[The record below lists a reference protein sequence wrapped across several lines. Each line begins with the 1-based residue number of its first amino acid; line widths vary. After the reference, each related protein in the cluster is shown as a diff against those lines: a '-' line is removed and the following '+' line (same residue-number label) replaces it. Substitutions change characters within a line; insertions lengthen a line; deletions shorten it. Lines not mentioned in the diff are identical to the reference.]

1 MLQTVISSTRSS
13 YSLMSEIEC
22 SGPSLGMRKQG
33 AGAGPPKQ
41 QPAQQKMKRKPR
53 KATRKMEP
61 VATVSRSGNRA
72 PKTKTV
78 KGGTVVSHCET
89 YGTNITGSVNYALSS
104 TWALNPGLQTYSK
117 GSPLGLWLGQIATNF
132 DKYEIQSLK
141 FKFRTA
147 CSTLTTGLV
156 FFGFEPNP
164 EGTEPTSYQEIRNMY
179 SVDGSAHANLQFD
192 ISSKVRK
199 QLLVRK
205 GNVNNLPNYDVGKVY
220 FGTIGVNENALV
232 GFVDVEYRVKLISPQ
247 SSNTSNTVNPVS
259 VLGVLPTWRYEVN
272 AAGVGDINCATS
284 SASFIH
290 TGLLVGGTVTG
301 APLLTLST
309 ANFAGYDLTIRGCT
323 FKQSSFNGGVQLKH
337 TTPGRY
343 RMYVDLKIGY
353 EDLKMFAITL
363 IHNALGLQCSRRVYS
378 AIDGGSS
385 VVIPT
390 QCYTHRGFAGT
401 AVGDPNPGTEVW
413 PVYMFEYDITGSAA
427 DAPVLAIGVV
437 PYNSV
442 STTTANVRGY
452 TGLGTSVITVE
463 YLGPLIT

>member
-1 MLQTVISSTRSS
+1 
-13 YSLMSEIEC
+13 MSEIEC
-22 SGPSLGMRKQG
+22 SGPSLSMRKQG

-41 QPAQQKMKRKPR
+41 QPAQKMKMRRKTQ
-53 KATRKMEP
+53 KATRKIEP

-89 YGTNITGSVNYALSS
+89 YGTNITGSVNYALNS

-179 SVDGSAHANLQFD
+179 SVDGSAHANLTFD
-192 ISSKVRK
+192 VSSKVRK
-199 QLLVRK
+199 QLLIRK

-247 SSNTSNTVNPVS
+247 SSNTSNTVVPAT
-259 VLGVLPTWRYEVN
+259 VLGALPTWRLEVN
-272 AAGVGDINCATS
+272 AAGIGDNNAAAKCWEMVHIGMLTQPTTITGA
-284 SASFIH
+284 
-290 TGLLVGGTVTG
+290 TGLVNIHPITVTS
-301 APLLTLST
+301 AVDTT
-309 ANFAGYDLTIRGCT
+309 FRGCT
-323 FKQSSFNGGVQLKH
+323 FKQTAGNFYGLRHNSV
-337 TTPGRY
+337 GRY
-343 RMYVDLKIGY
+343 RMRVDLKIGY
-353 EDLKMFAITL
+353 EDLKMFAVTL
-363 IHNALGLQCSRRVYS
+363 LKQPDTSTVALTRTVYA
-378 AIDGGSS
+378 AIDGGLTAA
-385 VVIPT
+385 IPT
-390 QCYTHRGFAGT
+390 SCYTHRGFAGT

-413 PVYMFEYDITGSAA
+413 PVYEFEYDVPTMSLADRCPMIT
-427 DAPVLAIGVV
+427 IGVV

-452 TGLGTSVITVE
+452 TGLGTSTIEIE
-463 YLGPLIT
+463 YLGPLIVA